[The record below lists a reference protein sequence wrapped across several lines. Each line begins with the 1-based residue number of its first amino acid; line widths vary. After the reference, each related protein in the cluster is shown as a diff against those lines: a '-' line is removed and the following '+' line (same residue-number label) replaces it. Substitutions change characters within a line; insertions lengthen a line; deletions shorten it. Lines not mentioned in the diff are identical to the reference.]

1 MISRKLTVCVTRD
14 RVVKKEVGISEAT
27 SNNGGNVTLRRED
40 EISLPPLKKDA
51 TGRVDLDSVPD
62 VIQWFLD
69 FDQRVAII
77 RHRNVEE
84 VFQWKQE
91 QSRVAGEP
99 VFDFKQAEDR
109 LAIGIIQ
116 ALAENNTERR
126 LHSWISQLLNAL
138 DSASKANE
146 AAAEAYKLDLA
157 AGGSVVIEAEKIPSA
172 RGRRDFLINCW
183 LETLCTAEARVLGWL
198 YQEFYGRAFAP

>member
-1 MISRKLTVCVTRD
+1 MDSPQATRD
-14 RVVKKEVGISEAT
+14 
-27 SNNGGNVTLRRED
+27 NGD
-40 EISLPPLKKDA
+40 EPTNLPPLPRDA
-51 TGRVDLDSVPD
+51 LGHVDPDSVPD

-77 RHRNVEE
+77 KHPNVEE

-91 QSRVAGEP
+91 LGRKAGED
-99 VFDFKQAEDR
+99 VFAFKRAEDR

-116 ALAENNTERR
+116 ALAENSNERA

-138 DSASKANE
+138 DSASKENE
-146 AAAEAYKLDLA
+146 AAAGAYKLDLQG
-157 AGGSVVIEAEKIPSA
+157 GGSIVKEAQKIPSV
-172 RGRRDFLINCW
+172 RGRHEFLINCW

-198 YQEFYGRAFAP
+198 YKEFYGRPFAP

>member
-1 MISRKLTVCVTRD
+1 MESAETAQSAYDESADAPLNLPPLQRD
-14 RVVKKEVGISEAT
+14 A
-27 SNNGGNVTLRRED
+27 GGNVD
-40 EISLPPLKKDA
+40 P
-51 TGRVDLDSVPD
+51 DSVPD

-77 RHRNVEE
+77 KHPNVGE

-91 QSRVAGEP
+91 QSRAAGEK
-99 VFDFKQAEDR
+99 VFDFNRAEDR

-116 ALAENNTERR
+116 ALSEYSTERA

-138 DSASKANE
+138 DSSSKANQ

-157 AGGSVVIEAEKIPSA
+157 PSGSVLKEAEKIPSA
-172 RGRRDFLINCW
+172 RGRREFLINCW

-198 YQEFYGRAFAP
+198 YQEFYGHPFAP

>member
-1 MISRKLTVCVTRD
+1 MGSAGLGRLTSGNDAGSENAGVEASLNPPSIRD
-14 RVVKKEVGISEAT
+14 A
-27 SNNGGNVTLRRED
+27 GGN
-40 EISLPPLKKDA
+40 I
-51 TGRVDLDSVPD
+51 DLDSVPD

-69 FDQRVAII
+69 FDQRVAVVK
-77 RHRNVEE
+77 HPNVEE

-91 QSRVAGEP
+91 SSRRQGEAI
-99 VFDFKQAEDR
+99 FDFKQAQDR

-116 ALAENNTERR
+116 ALAEHNTERA

-146 AAAEAYKLDLA
+146 AAAEAYQLDLA
-157 AGGSVVIEAEKIPSA
+157 AGGSVVNEAEKIPSA

-183 LETLCTAEARVLGWL
+183 VETLCTAEARVLGWL
-198 YQEFYGRAFAP
+198 YKEFYGKAFAP

>member
-1 MISRKLTVCVTRD
+1 MESSAMSKSGPDPQEGST
-14 RVVKKEVGISEAT
+14 
-27 SNNGGNVTLRRED
+27 NQ
-40 EISLPPLKKDA
+40 PPLQRD
-51 TGRVDLDSVPD
+51 GHGNIEPDSVPD

-77 RHRNVEE
+77 KHPNVEE

-91 QSRVAGEP
+91 QDRKSGEE
-99 VFDFKQAEDR
+99 VFAFNRAEDR

-116 ALAENNTERR
+116 ALAEHSSERA

-138 DSASKANE
+138 DSASKENE
-146 AAAEAYKLDLA
+146 ASAETYRLDLQG
-157 AGGSVVIEAEKIPSA
+157 GGSIVKESEKIPFV
-172 RGRRDFLINCW
+172 RGRHEFLINCW

-198 YQEFYGRAFAP
+198 YKEFYGRPFAP